1 MDKAASTF
9 GPLEPER
16 RIEAIDMLRGFA
28 LFGVLAVNMANF
40 GVPVVL
46 SPALLDQTAYAVMHF
61 FFETKSWRLFSFL
74 FGLGFSLQLLRAE
87 SRGGTFLPVYFRR
100 LAILFII
107 GMGHTLFYRGD
118 ILMTYAMLGL
128 ILVVFRKVP
137 PKALLLLSALLLA
150 VFPVERALSSLRHDV
165 TVLPSVQVNLEEA
178 RANLEELRRT
188 HPYSVGS
195 VADVMAHNAESLS
208 LPNLP
213 NPFTNFRGIE
223 SSPQFF
229 AMFLLGLY
237 TGRRRILHDV
247 EKHTV
252 LIRRVLWWGLA
263 VGVLSMTGEQ
273 ILITTVGYHAF
284 REGAASLIPQ
294 FIGDVFLAF
303 GSTALSFG
311 YDRGPRAERPLETDH
326 RTAWGSRTTRLD
338 GVPDADPDVHDPVLW
353 LRFWSVQPNRPRSG
367 VSLRR
372 RFFRAPDR
380 GLCLVGA
387 TIPLRACGMAL
398 AKSHLS
404 AAPAASLTRACPA
417 DFRQLQYT
425 SAAISAPSAR
435 SPYNWPSVTCPCPPA
450 PRSATTTS
458 PPSSVRA
465 AWARSGRPPT
475 RGWAAMSMSSS
486 SEARGLVTF

>member
-311 YDRGPRAERPLETDH
+311 YAAAIVVLAQNARWKRIIAPLGGVGRLALTVYLTQTLMFTTLFYGYAFGQFNRIGPAAVYLYAVAFFGLQIAVC
-326 RTAWGSRTTRLD
+326 AWW
-338 GVPDADPDVHDPVLW
+338 V
-353 LRFWSVQPNRPRSG
+353 
-367 VSLRR
+367 R
-372 RFFRAPDR
+372 RFRFGPAEWLWRSLTYLR
-380 GLCLVGA
+380 LQ
-387 TIPLRACGMAL
+387 PLR
-398 AKSHLS
+398 
-404 AAPAASLTRACPA
+404 
-417 DFRQLQYT
+417 
-425 SAAISAPSAR
+425 
-435 SPYNWPSVTCPCPPA
+435 
-450 PRSATTTS
+450 
-458 PPSSVRA
+458 
-465 AWARSGRPPT
+465 
-475 RGWAAMSMSSS
+475 
-486 SEARGLVTF
+486 